1 MIQGLLTRPATD
13 DIIKA
18 FIKSVGGTLHSD
30 GPEFKSVDLDKPIA
44 CFGVLRGTGEIIKK
58 VRSDRYYFDH
68 AYLYGN
74 RHKPSKVSGERI
86 YRLTKNHYHIQT
98 IQELTDE
105 DHERIKK
112 YKPYIKLKPWKTNGD
127 YILII
132 APSHFQIAYHNIG
145 SWVDDT
151 IKILKQHTDRPIKVR
166 DKKSMKPLR
175 EEVQSAYAVVS
186 HNSAVVVDAVVNGVP
201 VFCDKMN
208 MGVPIGLTDFSKI
221 EQPIKPGRL
230 NWIYSLL
237 ANQFT
242 MTEIRNGTAWRKVQ

>member
-13 DIIKA
+13 DIVRHFVSSA
-18 FIKSVGGTLHSD
+18 GGTLHNVKD
-30 GPEFKSVDLDKPIA
+30 VDIDKPIT
-44 CFGVLRGTGEIIKK
+44 CFGILRGTGELLKQSK
-58 VRSDRYYFDH
+58 EFYYFDH

-74 RHKPSKVSGERI
+74 RHSPSKVSGERI

-105 DHERIKK
+105 DNERIKK
-112 YKPYIKLKPWKTNGD
+112 YKQYIKLQPWKSDGN

-151 IKILKQHTDRPIKVR
+151 IKTLKQYTDRPIKVR
-166 DKKSMKPLR
+166 DKKSSRPLR
-175 EEVQSAYAVVS
+175 EEVQSAYAIVS
-186 HNSAVVVDAVVNGVP
+186 HNSAVVVDAVLNGVP

-208 MGVPIGLTDFSKI
+208 MGVPMGLTDFSKI
-221 EQPIKPGRL
+221 EQPIKPARL
-230 NWIYSLL
+230 KWIHSLL

-242 MTEIRNGTAWRKVQ
+242 MTEIKNGTAWRKVQ

>member
-1 MIQGLLTRPATD
+1 MVQGLLTRPATD
-13 DIIKA
+13 DIVRH
-18 FIKSVGGTLHSD
+18 FVSSVKGTLHT
-30 GPEFKSVDLDKPIA
+30 VDNVDVNKPIS
-44 CFGVLRGTGEIIKK
+44 CFGILRGTGELLKQSK
-58 VRSDRYYFDH
+58 EFYYFDH

-74 RHKPSKVSGERI
+74 RHSPSKVTGERT

-105 DHERIKK
+105 DNERIKK
-112 YKPYIKLKPWKTNGD
+112 YKQYIKLQPWKSDGN

-166 DKKSMKPLR
+166 DKKSSKPLR
-175 EEVQSAYAVVS
+175 EEVQSAYAIVS
-186 HNSAVVVDAVVNGVP
+186 HNSAVVVDAIVNGVP

-208 MGVPIGLTDFSKI
+208 MGVPIGL
-221 EQPIKPGRL
+221 
-230 NWIYSLL
+230 SL
-237 ANQFT
+237 
-242 MTEIRNGTAWRKVQ
+242 IHI

>member
-13 DIIKA
+13 DIVRHFVSSA
-18 FIKSVGGTLHSD
+18 GGTLHNVKD
-30 GPEFKSVDLDKPIA
+30 VDIDKPIT
-44 CFGVLRGTGEIIKK
+44 CFGILRGTGELLKQSK
-58 VRSDRYYFDH
+58 EFYYFDH

-74 RHKPSKVSGERI
+74 RHSPSKVSGERI

-105 DHERIKK
+105 DNERIKK
-112 YKPYIKLKPWKTNGD
+112 YKQYIKLQPWKSDGN

-151 IKILKQHTDRPIKVR
+151 IKTLKQYTDRPIKVR
-166 DKKSMKPLR
+166 DKKSSRPLR
-175 EEVQSAYAVVS
+175 EEVQSAYAIVS
-186 HNSAVVVDAVVNGVP
+186 HNSAVVVDAVLNGVP

-208 MGVPIGLTDFSKI
+208 MGVPMGLTDFSKI
-221 EQPIKPGRL
+221 EQPIKHARL
-230 NWIYSLL
+230 KWIHSLL

-242 MTEIRNGTAWRKVQ
+242 MTEIKNGTAWRKVQ

>member
-13 DIIKA
+13 DIVRHFVSSA
-18 FIKSVGGTLHSD
+18 GGTLHNVKD
-30 GPEFKSVDLDKPIA
+30 VDIDKPIT
-44 CFGVLRGTGEIIKK
+44 CFGILRGTGELLKQSK
-58 VRSDRYYFDH
+58 EFYYFDH

-74 RHKPSKVSGERI
+74 RHSPSKVTGERI

-105 DHERIKK
+105 DNERIKK
-112 YKPYIKLKPWKTNGD
+112 YKQYIKLQPWKSDGN

-151 IKILKQHTDRPIKVR
+151 IKTLKQYTDRPIKVR
-166 DKKSMKPLR
+166 DKKSSKPLR
-175 EEVQSAYAVVS
+175 EEVQSAYAIVS
-186 HNSAVVVDAVVNGVP
+186 HNSAVVVDAVLNGVP

-208 MGVPIGLTDFSKI
+208 MGVPMGLTDFSKI
-221 EQPIKPGRL
+221 EQPIKPARL
-230 NWIYSLL
+230 KWIHSLL

-242 MTEIRNGTAWRKVQ
+242 MTEIKNGTAWRKVQ

>member
-1 MIQGLLTRPATD
+1 MVQGLLTRPATD
-13 DIIKA
+13 DIVRH
-18 FIKSVGGTLHSD
+18 FVSSVKGTLHT
-30 GPEFKSVDLDKPIA
+30 VDNVDVNKPIS
-44 CFGVLRGTGEIIKK
+44 CFGILRGTGELLKQSK
-58 VRSDRYYFDH
+58 EFYYFDH

-74 RHKPSKVSGERI
+74 RHKPSKVTGERI

-105 DHERIKK
+105 DNERIKK
-112 YKPYIKLKPWKTNGD
+112 YKQYIKLQPWKSDGN

-151 IKILKQHTDRPIKVR
+151 IKTLKQYTDRPIKVR
-166 DKKSMKPLR
+166 DKKSSRPLK
-175 EEVQSAYAVVS
+175 EEIQNAYAVVS
-186 HNSAVVVDAVVNGVP
+186 HNSAVVVDAVLNGVP

-221 EQPIKPGRL
+221 EQPIKPDRQK
-230 NWIYSLL
+230 WIDSLL

-242 MTEIRNGTAWRKVQ
+242 MTEIKNGTAWRKVQ

>member
-1 MIQGLLTRPATD
+1 MMIQGLLTRPATD
-13 DIIKA
+13 EVVKPFVESA
-18 FIKSVGGTLHSD
+18 KGTLHT
-30 GPEFKSVDLDKPIA
+30 VDNVDINKPIA
-44 CFGVLRGTGEIIKK
+44 CFGILRGTGELLKQSK
-58 VRSDRYYFDH
+58 EFYYFDH

-175 EEVQSAYAVVS
+175 EEVQGAYAIVS

-208 MGVPIGLTDFSKI
+208 MGVPIGLTDFTKI

-242 MTEIRNGTAWRKVQ
+242 MTEIKNGTAWRKVQ

>member
-1 MIQGLLTRPATD
+1 MVQGLLTRPITD
-13 DIIKA
+13 EVVRPFVESAK
-18 FIKSVGGTLHSD
+18 GTLHT
-30 GPEFKSVDLDKPIA
+30 VDNVDINKPIS
-44 CFGVLRGTGEIIKK
+44 CFGILRGTGELLKK
-58 VRSDRYYFDH
+58 SKEFYYFDH

-112 YKPYIKLKPWKTNGD
+112 YKPYIKLKPWKDNGD

-132 APSHFQIAYHNIG
+132 APSHFQIWYHNIG

-151 IKILKQHTDRPIKVR
+151 IKTLKQYTDRPIKVR
-166 DKKSMKPLR
+166 DKNSSIPLK
-175 EEVQSAYAVVS
+175 EDIQNAYAVIA
-186 HNSAVVVDAVVNGVP
+186 HNSAVVVDAVLNGVP
-201 VFCDKMN
+201 VFCDKIN
-208 MGVPIGLTDFSKI
+208 MGVSIGLTDFSKI
-221 EQPIKPGRL
+221 EQPIKPARI

-242 MTEIRNGTAWRKVQ
+242 MSEIRNGTAWRKVQ

>member
-13 DIIKA
+13 DIVRHFVSSA
-18 FIKSVGGTLHSD
+18 GGTLHNVKD
-30 GPEFKSVDLDKPIA
+30 VDIDKPIT
-44 CFGVLRGTGEIIKK
+44 CFGILRGTGELLKQSK
-58 VRSDRYYFDH
+58 EFYYFDH

-74 RHKPSKVSGERI
+74 RHSPSKVTGERI

-105 DHERIKK
+105 DNERIKK
-112 YKPYIKLKPWKTNGD
+112 YKQYIKLQPWKSDGN

-151 IKILKQHTDRPIKVR
+151 IKTLKQYTDRPIKVR
-166 DKKSMKPLR
+166 DKKSSRPLR
-175 EEVQSAYAVVS
+175 EEVQSAYAIVS
-186 HNSAVVVDAVVNGVP
+186 HNSAVVVDAILNGVP

-208 MGVPIGLTDFSKI
+208 MGVPMGLTDFSKI
-221 EQPIKPGRL
+221 EQPIKPARL
-230 NWIYSLL
+230 KWIHSLL

-242 MTEIRNGTAWRKVQ
+242 MTEIKNGTAWRKVQ

>member
-13 DIIKA
+13 DIVRHFVSSA
-18 FIKSVGGTLHSD
+18 GGTLHNVKD
-30 GPEFKSVDLDKPIA
+30 IDIDKPIT
-44 CFGVLRGTGEIIKK
+44 CFGILRGTGELLKQSK
-58 VRSDRYYFDH
+58 EVYYFDH

-74 RHKPSKVSGERI
+74 RHSPSKVTGERI

-105 DHERIKK
+105 DNERIKK
-112 YKPYIKLKPWKTNGD
+112 YKQYIKIQPWKSDGN

-151 IKILKQHTDRPIKVR
+151 IKTLKQYTDRPIKVR
-166 DKKSMKPLR
+166 DKKSSRPLR
-175 EEVQSAYAVVS
+175 EEVQSAYAIVS
-186 HNSAVVVDAVVNGVP
+186 HNSAVVVDAVLNGVP

-208 MGVPIGLTDFSKI
+208 MGVPMGLTDFSKI
-221 EQPIKPGRL
+221 EQPIKPARL
-230 NWIYSLL
+230 KWIHSLL

-242 MTEIRNGTAWRKVQ
+242 MTEIKNGTAWRKVQ

>member
-13 DIIKA
+13 DIVRHFVSSA
-18 FIKSVGGTLHSD
+18 GGTLHNVKD
-30 GPEFKSVDLDKPIA
+30 IDIDKPIT
-44 CFGVLRGTGEIIKK
+44 CFGILRGTGELLKQSK
-58 VRSDRYYFDH
+58 EFYYFDH

-74 RHKPSKVSGERI
+74 RHSPSKVSGERI

-105 DHERIKK
+105 DNERIKK
-112 YKPYIKLKPWKTNGD
+112 YKQYIKLQPWKSDGN

-151 IKILKQHTDRPIKVR
+151 IKTLKQYTDRPIKVR
-166 DKKSMKPLR
+166 DKKSSRPLR
-175 EEVQSAYAVVS
+175 EEVQSAYAIVS
-186 HNSAVVVDAVVNGVP
+186 HNSAVVVDAVLNGVP

-208 MGVPIGLTDFSKI
+208 MGVPMGLTDFSKI
-221 EQPIKPGRL
+221 EQPIKPARL
-230 NWIYSLL
+230 KWIHSLL

-242 MTEIRNGTAWRKVQ
+242 MTEIKNGTAWRKVQ

>member
-13 DIIKA
+13 DIVKH
-18 FIKSVGGTLHSD
+18 FVKSAEGTLHTVKD
-30 GPEFKSVDLDKPIA
+30 VDLNKPIT
-44 CFGVLRGTGEIIKK
+44 CFGILRGTGELLKQSK
-58 VRSDRYYFDH
+58 EFYYFDH

-98 IQELTDE
+98 IQALTDE

-112 YKPYIKLKPWKTNGD
+112 YKQYIQLKPWKDAKEGG

-132 APSHFQIAYHNIG
+132 APSNFQIDYHNIG

-151 IKILKQHTDRPIKVR
+151 IKILKQHTDRPIKIR

-175 EEVQSAYAVVS
+175 EEVQGAYAIVS
-186 HNSAVVVDAVVNGVP
+186 HNSAVVVDAVMNGIP

-221 EQPIKPGRL
+221 EQPIRPARL

-242 MTEIRNGTAWRKVQ
+242 MTEIKNGTAWRKVQ

>member
-13 DIIKA
+13 DIVRHFVSSA
-18 FIKSVGGTLHSD
+18 GGTLHNVKD
-30 GPEFKSVDLDKPIA
+30 IDIDKPIT
-44 CFGVLRGTGEIIKK
+44 CFGILRGTGELLKQSK
-58 VRSDRYYFDH
+58 EFYYFDH

-74 RHKPSKVSGERI
+74 RHSPSKVTGERI

-105 DHERIKK
+105 DNERIKK
-112 YKPYIKLKPWKTNGD
+112 YKQYIKLQPWKSDGN

-151 IKILKQHTDRPIKVR
+151 IKTLKQYTDRPIKVR
-166 DKKSMKPLR
+166 DKKSSRPLR
-175 EEVQSAYAVVS
+175 EEVQSAYAIVS
-186 HNSAVVVDAVVNGVP
+186 HNSAVVVDAILNGVP

-208 MGVPIGLTDFSKI
+208 MGVPMGLTDFSKI
-221 EQPIKPGRL
+221 EQPIKPARL
-230 NWIYSLL
+230 KWIHSLL

-242 MTEIRNGTAWRKVQ
+242 MTEIKNGTAWRKVQ

>member
-13 DIIKA
+13 DIIKHFVSSA
-18 FIKSVGGTLHSD
+18 KGTLHT
-30 GPEFKSVDLDKPIA
+30 VDNVDINKPIT
-44 CFGVLRGTGEIIKK
+44 CFGILRGTGELLKQSK
-58 VRSDRYYFDH
+58 EFYYFDH

-98 IQELTDE
+98 IQALTDE

-112 YKPYIKLKPWKTNGD
+112 YKQYIKLQPWKTDGN

-132 APSHFQIAYHNIG
+132 APSNFQIDYHNIS

-151 IKILKQHTDRPIKVR
+151 IKTLKQYTDRRIKVR
-166 DKKSMKPLR
+166 WKNDKRPLK
-175 EEVQSAYAVVS
+175 EDIQGAYAVVA
-186 HNSAVVVDAVVNGVP
+186 HNSAVVVEAIMNGVP

-208 MGVPIGLTDFSKI
+208 MGVPIGLTDFTKI

-242 MTEIRNGTAWRKVQ
+242 MTEIKNGTAWRKVNENI

>member
-13 DIIKA
+13 DIVRHFVSSA
-18 FIKSVGGTLHSD
+18 GGTLHNVKD
-30 GPEFKSVDLDKPIA
+30 IDIDKPIT
-44 CFGVLRGTGEIIKK
+44 CFGILRGTGELLKQSK
-58 VRSDRYYFDH
+58 EFYYFDH

-74 RHKPSKVSGERI
+74 RHSPSKVSGERI

-105 DHERIKK
+105 DNERIKK
-112 YKPYIKLKPWKTNGD
+112 YKQYIKLQPWKSDGN

-151 IKILKQHTDRPIKVR
+151 IKTLKQYTDRPIKVR
-166 DKKSMKPLR
+166 DKKSSRPLR
-175 EEVQSAYAVVS
+175 EEVQSAYAIVS
-186 HNSAVVVDAVVNGVP
+186 HNSAVVVDAILNGVP

-208 MGVPIGLTDFSKI
+208 MGVPMGLTDFSKI
-221 EQPIKPGRL
+221 EQPIKPARL
-230 NWIYSLL
+230 KWIHSLL

-242 MTEIRNGTAWRKVQ
+242 MTEIKNGTAWRKVQ

>member
-13 DIIKA
+13 DIVRHFVSSA
-18 FIKSVGGTLHSD
+18 GGTLHNVKD
-30 GPEFKSVDLDKPIA
+30 VDIDKPIT
-44 CFGVLRGTGEIIKK
+44 CFGILRGTGELLKQSK
-58 VRSDRYYFDH
+58 EFYYFDH

-74 RHKPSKVSGERI
+74 RHSPSKVTGERT

-98 IQELTDE
+98 IQDLTDE
-105 DHERIKK
+105 DKERIKK
-112 YKPYIKLKPWKTNGD
+112 YKVELKPWKDDGD

-132 APSHFQIAYHNIG
+132 APSNFQINYHNIG

-151 IKILKQHTDRPIKVR
+151 IKTLKQYTDRPIKVR
-166 DKKSMKPLR
+166 DKKSSRPLK
-175 EEVQSAYAVVS
+175 EEIQNAYAVVS
-186 HNSAVVVDAVVNGVP
+186 HNSAVVVDAVLNGVP

-221 EQPIKPGRL
+221 EQPIKPDRQK
-230 NWIYSLL
+230 WIDSLL

-242 MTEIRNGTAWRKVQ
+242 MTEIKNGTAWRKVQ

>member
-13 DIIKA
+13 DIVRHFVSSA
-18 FIKSVGGTLHSD
+18 GGTLHNVKD
-30 GPEFKSVDLDKPIA
+30 IDIDKPIT
-44 CFGVLRGTGEIIKK
+44 CFGILRGTGELLKQSK
-58 VRSDRYYFDH
+58 EFYYFDH

-74 RHKPSKVSGERI
+74 RHSPSKVTGERI

-105 DHERIKK
+105 DNERIKK
-112 YKPYIKLKPWKTNGD
+112 YKQYIKLQPWKSDGN

-151 IKILKQHTDRPIKVR
+151 IKTLKQYTDRPIKVR
-166 DKKSMKPLR
+166 DKKSSRPLR
-175 EEVQSAYAVVS
+175 EEVQSAYAIVS
-186 HNSAVVVDAVVNGVP
+186 HNSAVVVDAVLNGVP

-208 MGVPIGLTDFSKI
+208 MGVPMGLTDFSKI
-221 EQPIKPGRL
+221 EQPIKPARL
-230 NWIYSLL
+230 KWIHSLL

-242 MTEIRNGTAWRKVQ
+242 MTEIKNGTAWRKVQ

>member
-1 MIQGLLTRPATD
+1 MVQGLLTRPITD
-13 DIIKA
+13 EVVRPFVESAK
-18 FIKSVGGTLHSD
+18 GTLHT
-30 GPEFKSVDLDKPIA
+30 VDNVDINKPIS
-44 CFGVLRGTGEIIKK
+44 CFGILRGTGELLKK
-58 VRSDRYYFDH
+58 SKEFYYFDH

-98 IQELTDE
+98 IQELTD
-105 DHERIKK
+105 HERIKK

-132 APSHFQIAYHNIG
+132 APSNFQIEYHNIG

-151 IKILKQHTDRPIKVR
+151 IKILKQYTDRPIKVR

-175 EEVQSAYAVVS
+175 EEVQNAYAVVS

-221 EQPIKPGRL
+221 EQPIKPARI

-242 MTEIRNGTAWRKVQ
+242 MSEIRNGTAWRKVQ

>member
-13 DIIKA
+13 DIVRHFVSSA
-18 FIKSVGGTLHSD
+18 GGTLHNVKD
-30 GPEFKSVDLDKPIA
+30 VDIDKPIT
-44 CFGVLRGTGEIIKK
+44 CFGILRGTGELLKQSK
-58 VRSDRYYFDH
+58 EFYYFDH

-74 RHKPSKVSGERI
+74 RHSPSKVTGERI

-105 DHERIKK
+105 DNERIKK
-112 YKPYIKLKPWKTNGD
+112 YKQYIKLQPWKSDGN

-151 IKILKQHTDRPIKVR
+151 IKTLKQYTDRPIKVR
-166 DKKSMKPLR
+166 DKKSSRPLR
-175 EEVQSAYAVVS
+175 EEVQSAYAIVS
-186 HNSAVVVDAVVNGVP
+186 HNSAVVVDAVLNGVP

-208 MGVPIGLTDFSKI
+208 MGVPMGLTDFSKI
-221 EQPIKPGRL
+221 EQPIKPARL
-230 NWIYSLL
+230 KWIHSLL

-242 MTEIRNGTAWRKVQ
+242 MTEIKNGTAWRKVQ